1 MSEFLTSIAGMVV
14 LLGVL
19 IFVHEWGHFIAAKLF
34 GVRVEIFSL
43 GFGPRLWGR
52 KRGPTDY
59 RVSALP
65 LGGYV
70 KMAGDNP
77 VEERTGA
84 PDEFLSKPRWQ
95 RVVIA
100 LAGPAMNLM
109 LAVVLMVGLL
119 MSGVQVPVYHDNPAE
134 VAGVVSG
141 TPAEQAGIRAGARIV
156 QFAGTKDPTWEDIR
170 FELLLLAPDKAV
182 PVVFEQNGSRQ
193 SAVLRPPPVT
203 RPCDEFALTGYPAEP
218 VVVAGVGRDRPAERA
233 GLQTGDVVLMVNGE
247 AVVSPCQFAEVI
259 EQSEGQ
265 LLHILVRRGEEN
277 ITLAVRPEIMD
288 RQDGRGPRY
297 QIGVSFGTAAVERD
311 YSLSQAIPRA
321 FWWNVRLTRQILV
334 VVGQLVQGKMSLK
347 QLEGPLRIA
356 QHSGE
361 AARQGTTP
369 FLQLMAIISLNLGI
383 LNLLPIPILDGGHVL
398 MLSIEGLLRRDL
410 SVKVKER
417 FVQAGLVFLL
427 VIFVIVMYNDVL
439 KIFDR

>member
-1 MSEFLTSIAGMVV
+1 MSDFFTSIAGMIV

-19 IFVHEWGHFIAAKLF
+19 IFIHEWGHFLATKLF

-52 KRGPTDY
+52 RRGPTDY
-59 RVSALP
+59 RISALP

-77 VEERTGA
+77 TEARTGA

-95 RVVIA
+95 RVIIA
-100 LAGPAMNLM
+100 LAGPAMNLV
-109 LAVVLMVGLL
+109 LAVLLMAGLL
-119 MSGVQVPVYHDNPAE
+119 MTGVRVPVYSDNPAE
-134 VAGVVSG
+134 VAGVLAGS
-141 TPAEQAGIRAGARIV
+141 PAEQAGIRAGARIV
-156 QFAGTKDPTWEDIR
+156 EFAGRKHPTWEEIR
-170 FELLLLAPDKAV
+170 LELLLLSSENTV
-182 PVVFEQNGSRQ
+182 PVSFVFDGETHTAQLS
-193 SAVLRPPPVT
+193 VPPIA

-218 VVVAGVGRDRPAERA
+218 VLVAGVASDLPAGRA
-233 GLQTGDVVLMVNGE
+233 GLQAGDVILLVNGE
-247 AVVSPCQFAEVI
+247 AVLSPCQFAQTI
-259 EQSEGQ
+259 EQSQGKPLH
-265 LLHILVRRGEEN
+265 LLIRRGERDL
-277 ITLAVRPEIMD
+277 TLSLRPQLLD
-288 RQDGRGPRY
+288 RGDGRGPRY
-297 QIGVSFGTAAVERD
+297 QIGISFGTASIERR
-311 YSLSQAIPRA
+311 YGPGQAAQRA
-321 FWWNVRLTRQILV
+321 FWWNVRLTQQILV
-334 VVGQLVQGKMSLK
+334 VVGQLLQGQMSLK

-361 AARQGTTP
+361 AARQGATP

-383 LNLLPIPILDGGHVL
+383 LNLLPIPILDGGHIL
-398 MLSIEGLLRRDL
+398 LLAIEGLLRRDL

-439 KIFDR
+439 KIFNR

>member
-1 MSEFLTSIAGMVV
+1 MSQFFTSIAGMVV

-59 RVSALP
+59 RISALP

-77 VEERTGA
+77 AEERSGA

-95 RVVIA
+95 RVLIA
-100 LAGPAMNLM
+100 MAGPAMNLL
-109 LAVVLMVGLL
+109 LAVVLMAGLL
-119 MSGVQVPVYHDNPAE
+119 MSGVEVPVYYDNPAE
-134 VAGVVSG
+134 VAGVIAG
-141 TPAEQAGIRAGARIV
+141 TPAEKAGIRAGARITE
-156 QFAGTKDPTWEDIR
+156 FAGTKNPTWEDIR
-170 FELLLLAPDKAV
+170 FELLLLATNKEV
-182 PVVFEQNGSRQ
+182 PVVFEQNGQRR
-193 SAVLRPPPVT
+193 SAVLPLPPMT

-218 VVVAGVGRDRPAERA
+218 VVVAGVAKDRPAETA
-233 GLQTGDVVLMVNGE
+233 GLQAGDVILMVNGE

-259 EQSEGQ
+259 EQSEG
-265 LLHILVRRGEEN
+265 LPLHLLVRRGDEN
-277 ITLAVRPEIMD
+277 LTLTVRPELMD
-288 RQDGRGPRY
+288 RGDGRGPRY
-297 QIGVSFGTAAVERD
+297 QIGVSFAAAAVERN
-311 YSLSQAIPRA
+311 YRLSQAIPRA
-321 FWWNVRLTRQILV
+321 FWWNVRLTHQILL

-383 LNLLPIPILDGGHVL
+383 LNLLPIPILDGGHIL
-398 MLSIEGLLRRDL
+398 MLLIEGMLRRDL